1 MRRLFVVLVLL
12 VVGVAA
18 LGFYRGWFSVD
29 WEKRSD
35 GKGEITGTVDQNK
48 IEEDKKRALER
59 VKDFTSSSKSSAT
72 AKTKGG
78 D

>member
-12 VVGVAA
+12 VVGVAV

-29 WEKRSD
+29 WEKRAD

-48 IEEDKKRALER
+48 IDEDKKQAVER
-59 VKDFTSSSKSSAT
+59 IKDLSSSSKASAT
-72 AKTKGG
+72 DKSKDGK
-78 D
+78 